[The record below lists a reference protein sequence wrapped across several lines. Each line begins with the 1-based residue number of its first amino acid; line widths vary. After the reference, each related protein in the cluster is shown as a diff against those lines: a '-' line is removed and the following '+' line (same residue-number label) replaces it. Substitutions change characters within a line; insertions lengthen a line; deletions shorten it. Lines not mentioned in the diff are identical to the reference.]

1 MCVFICFRSSLNTN
15 EFDMQKYQSQIQIEI
30 ILVYRDIK
38 HITGIYT
45 CWLITE
51 YIQFRPQK
59 KPPRTNGQKMRLMKM
74 VYYLTKTPQNT
85 LDWNKMKTKMSSY
98 LEYSTG
104 IVGKWPILHQ
114 NIQPRVCVGADLK
127 SCMPGQWM
135 PLVSH
140 CRKVRHSHLQCLHW
154 HFMAFYYLL
163 YHNINGKK
171 NTVWSRH

>member
-1 MCVFICFRSSLNTN
+1 
-15 EFDMQKYQSQIQIEI
+15 
-30 ILVYRDIK
+30 
-38 HITGIYT
+38 
-45 CWLITE
+45 
-51 YIQFRPQK
+51 
-59 KPPRTNGQKMRLMKM
+59 M
-74 VYYLTKTPQNT
+74 VCYLKNNPQNT

-171 NTVWSRH
+171 HCLIQALTHYTDWWTVINCKYNLTRHPCTMVLWSMQQMWASKLAATRISSI